1 MQTWWSSSFPIL
13 LIFLILFLNRKE
25 SMKYLETRI
34 KRRNGDNEMQELAKR
49 FLGKDV
55 IASTISSGTVDG
67 ILKEVADNAAV
78 IEKDGK
84 ETVVNLDFVIRL
96 RKYPVGKNGKRKAI
110 VLD

>member
-1 MQTWWSSSFPIL
+1 MQTWWMSSFPIL

-25 SMKYLETRI
+25 STKYLETRI

-67 ILKEVADNAAV
+67 ILKEIADNAAV
-78 IEKDGK
+78 IEKAGK
-84 ETVVNLDFVIRL
+84 KPSSIWTLSFGFGNILWAKTASGRRL
-96 RKYPVGKNGKRKAI
+96 
-110 VLD
+110 

>member
-1 MQTWWSSSFPIL
+1 MVDQFFPIF

-25 SMKYLETRI
+25 SAKYLETRI
-34 KRRNGDNEMQELAKR
+34 KRRNGDSEMQELAKR

-67 ILKEVADNAAV
+67 ILKEVADNAMV

-96 RKYPVGKNGKRKAI
+96 WEYPVGKNGKRKAI
-110 VLD
+110 VME